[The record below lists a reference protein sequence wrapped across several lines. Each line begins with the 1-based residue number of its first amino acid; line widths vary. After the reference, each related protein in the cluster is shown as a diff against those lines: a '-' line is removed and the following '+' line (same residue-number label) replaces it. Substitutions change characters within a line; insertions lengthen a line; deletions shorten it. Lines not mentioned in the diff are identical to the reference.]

1 MEFNSHQAVDAS
13 HSCPN
18 GQHVRSS
25 VSLEPRPEPMVIMSR
40 SVSATTDGESRKR
53 RRFADGGDAQDE
65 VEGGYRDA
73 HMALSVRIADL
84 QADVLNATEKSR
96 QLRDVNCALETD
108 IEKLKAA
115 AVEDSSNNE
124 GLRTKLREQTE
135 CNVAQLK
142 DLDKQHAKEV
152 TDLKTQHS
160 ARLKELEDQIVKYK
174 RVIAAWN
181 A

>member
-1 MEFNSHQAVDAS
+1 
-13 HSCPN
+13 
-18 GQHVRSS
+18 
-25 VSLEPRPEPMVIMSR
+25 MVIMSR

-53 RRFADGGDAQDE
+53 RRLADGGGSQDE
-65 VEGGYRDA
+65 GERGYRDA
-73 HMALSVRIADL
+73 HMALSVRVADL
-84 QADVLNATEKSR
+84 QADVLNASENSR
-96 QLRDVNCALETD
+96 QLKDINCALEKD
-108 IEKLKAA
+108 IAKLKAV

-160 ARLKELEDQIVKYK
+160 ARVKELEDQIVKYK